1 MYTYT
6 RRAYLRGTL
15 LSPPSMTSHTSEP
28 TMSHIET
35 HARELYAF
43 ERLADPSLP
52 TWDEATYMT
61 RSRWLR
67 AAASVR
73 AEVAA

>member
-1 MYTYT
+1 MSNGSE
-6 RRAYLRGTL
+6 AMN
-15 LSPPSMTSHTSEP
+15 LSGL
-28 TMSHIET
+28 ET

-52 TWDEATYMT
+52 AWEAATYMT

-67 AAASVR
+67 AAASATVER
-73 AEVAA
+73 AA

>member
-1 MYTYT
+1 MNESSD
-6 RRAYLRGTL
+6 RVAISGPEL
-15 LSPPSMTSHTSEP
+15 
-28 TMSHIET
+28 

-52 TWDEATYMT
+52 AWHAATYMT

-67 AAASVR
+67 AAASVPVER
-73 AEVAA
+73 AA

>member
-1 MYTYT
+1 MATT
-6 RRAYLRGTL
+6 T
-15 LSPPSMTSHTSEP
+15 
-28 TMSHIET
+28 ET

-52 TWDEATYMT
+52 AWEAASYMT

-67 AAASVR
+67 VATNWCAENAA
-73 AEVAA
+73 